1 LAHVCICHLRATI
14 GLATYD
20 IREVSADQQLTPVT
34 TQASALSARQW
45 TPRRARTADQL
56 DIQPAVVSDL
66 LLKTLYQ
73 SSPLAGYELSQRLR
87 LDYHIFSGLLEELV
101 SQGQVQKLGDAPRRP
116 AHLSSLDEGFNYGIT
131 STGVER
137 AREATAR
144 NAYVGVAPVPLDTY
158 TLSVVQ
164 QALPEG
170 FASPERLENAL
181 RNLVLPRTTLKLLGP
196 ALNSRSSIFLYGHSG
211 NGKSTIARATRDL
224 LGGGMYI
231 PYAVAIEDQV
241 IRLLDRGYHEPLG
254 NADPGADQRW
264 LYCRRPLVAVG
275 GELDNTMLDLIWHPD
290 ARFYDAPLQMKAN
303 GGVFLVDDLGRQV
316 TDPRTLLNRFI
327 IPMEEDIDYL
337 NMTASGRK
345 IDVPFGVLLIFSTN
359 IQPKELVDEA
369 FLRRIRHKVRIDDPS
384 EEAFKEIFRREAELQ
399 HVAINDAWIDYIL
412 KLTYKGTN
420 PPRPMRGVHPRDLLT
435 HIREIAEFEGVRDVV
450 INAELVDAACAAQF
464 VDEL

>member
-1 LAHVCICHLRATI
+1 MTQVITP
-14 GLATYD
+14 
-20 IREVSADQQLTPVT
+20 RESHPA
-34 TQASALSARQW
+34 SARQW
-45 TPRRARTADQL
+45 TPRRPRTPEHL
-56 DIQPAVVSDL
+56 DIQPGVVSDL
-66 LLKTLYQ
+66 ILKTLYQ
-73 SSPLAGYELSQRLR
+73 TSPLAGFELAQKLR
-87 LDYHIFSGLLEELV
+87 LDYAIFGKLLDDLV
-101 SQGQVQKLGDAPRRP
+101 QQNQVTKMGDSIRRP
-116 AHLSSLDEGFNYGIT
+116 ARLDSVEEGFNYGIT
-131 STGVER
+131 ATGIER
-137 AREATAR
+137 AREATSR

-170 FASPERLENAL
+170 FASPEKLEHAL
-181 RNLVLPRTTLKLLGP
+181 HHLVLPETTLKLLGP

-211 NGKSTIARATRDL
+211 NGKSSIARATRDL

-231 PYAVAIEDQV
+231 PYAVAVEDQV

-254 NADPGADQRW
+254 NADPNADQRW
-264 LYCRRPLVAVG
+264 LYCRRPLVTVG
-275 GELDNTMLDLIWHPD
+275 GELDTTMLDLIWHAD
-290 ARFYDAPLQMKAN
+290 GRFYDAPLQMKAN

-337 NMTASGRK
+337 NMAASGRK
-345 IDVPFGVLLIFSTN
+345 IDIPFGVLLIFSTN
-359 IQPKELVDEA
+359 IQPKDLVDEA

-384 EEAFKEIFRREAELQ
+384 VDAFKEIFRREAESQ
-399 HVAINDAWIDYIL
+399 KVAITDAWIDYIL
-412 KLTYKGTN
+412 KLAYESAN
-420 PPRPMRGVHPRDLLT
+420 PPRPLRGVHPRDLLT